1 MKNLLN
7 KLQSLASKKP
17 SMPKMTFLRKRL
29 DKVEKHF
36 VKGGKFEKL
45 HPLYDALDTFMFVPG
60 YKTKNGPHVRDSIDL
75 KRSMI
80 FVVIALLP
88 CLLFGIY
95 NTGFQSNLLY
105 AFKGSIELYNAE
117 PLLSNILSNLWVGL
131 ITVLPIYIVAYSV
144 GGLCEAIFSIIRKHE
159 INEGFLV
166 TGMLIPLCLPPDIPL
181 WMVGVA
187 TAFGIIIGKEIFGGT
202 GFNIFNPALVA
213 RAFLFFSYPQYMS
226 GDKVWVVDTGEA
238 YGVIDG
244 ISKATPLAD
253 LTNTPIEQ
261 LSSGPE
267 AITWLDMF
275 LGFIPGSIGETSTL
289 CILIGALFLI
299 ITGIG
304 SWRTMAGVLFGML
317 FMTLTLNY
325 IIGPLLF
332 QSNHF
337 LFVGPQWHF
346 VMGGFA
352 FGMVFMATDPVSSAQ
367 TDKGR
372 LYYGFLIG
380 LMAILIRVLNPA
392 YPEGMM
398 LAILFAN
405 AFAPMIDYYVIKA
418 NIKKRQ
424 VRSAN
429 R

>member
-1 MKNLLN
+1 
-7 KLQSLASKKP
+7 
-17 SMPKMTFLRKRL
+17 MPKMTFLRHQL

-36 VKGGKFEKL
+36 VKGGKLEKL
-45 HPLYDALDTFMFVPG
+45 HPLYDAIDTFLFVPG
-60 YKTKNGPHVRDSIDL
+60 YKTKHGPHVRDSIDV

-95 NTGFQSNLLY
+95 NAGYQSNLLY
-105 AFKGSIELYNAE
+105 DPENVNVLNNIWIG
-117 PLLSNILSNLWVGL
+117 LL
-131 ITVLPIYIVAYSV
+131 TVLPIYIVTYSV
-144 GGLCEAIFSIIRKHE
+144 GGLCEAIFAIIRKHE

-181 WMVGVA
+181 WMVGLA
-187 TAFGIIIGKEIFGGT
+187 TAFGIVIGKEIFGGT

-226 GDKVWVVDTGEA
+226 GDKVWVVENSSNGE
-238 YGVIDG
+238 YVTQ
-244 ISKATPLAD
+244 ATPLAD
-253 LTNTPIEQ
+253 LSSNTSINEIGY
-261 LSSGPE
+261 SWS
-267 AITWLDMF
+267 DMF

-304 SWRTMAGVLFGML
+304 SWRTMFGVLLGMI
-317 FMTLTLNY
+317 FMTLVLNY
-325 IIGPLLF
+325 IVDPWLGTGANKMLGL
-332 QSNHF
+332 
-337 LFVGPQWHF
+337 GPQWHF

-367 TDKGR
+367 TNRGR
-372 LYYGFLIG
+372 LYYGILIG
-380 LMAILIRVLNPA
+380 FMAILIRVLNPA

-398 LAILFAN
+398 LAILFSN
-405 AFAPMIDYYVIKA
+405 AFAPMIDYYVVKG
-418 NIKKRQ
+418 NIKRREL
-424 VRSAN
+424 RSAD